1 LLTFPTLIIWLI
13 TGILLII
20 TVLLH
25 SPKGDG
31 MGGMAVGAAASMFS
45 STRSAESTL
54 NRVTW
59 TLVTIFLLLAV
70 LLSAG
75 WLELGNSGQAI
86 SPRVITPETSEEVDL
101 MDVEPALPTDLP
113 VPAEEVP

>member
-1 LLTFPTLIIWLI
+1 
-13 TGILLII
+13 
-20 TVLLH
+20 
-25 SPKGDG
+25 

-54 NRVTW
+54 NRATW

-75 WLELGNSGQAI
+75 WLQLDGQQGPV
-86 SPRVITPETSEEVDL
+86 SPAITPDTSSQ
-101 MDVEPALPTDLP
+101 VEPADADMAFPTPPEDIP
-113 VPAEEVP
+113 SP

>member
-1 LLTFPTLIIWLI
+1 
-13 TGILLII
+13 
-20 TVLLH
+20 
-25 SPKGDG
+25 

-54 NRVTW
+54 NRATW

-75 WLELGNSGQAI
+75 WLQRDTRQGEFSPTVTPAPSSEVAPGDMGVLSPGAPEQA
-86 SPRVITPETSEEVDL
+86 
-101 MDVEPALPTDLP
+101 PAP
-113 VPAEEVP
+113 

>member
-1 LLTFPTLIIWLI
+1 
-13 TGILLII
+13 
-20 TVLLH
+20 
-25 SPKGDG
+25 
-31 MGGMAVGAAASMFS
+31 MGGMAVGAAAGMFS

-75 WLELGNSGQAI
+75 WLQSDLRQGGI
-86 SPRVITPETSEEVDL
+86 SPVVTPDSSNESAPVEVTPVDVDMPSPATPEET
-101 MDVEPALPTDLP
+101 P
-113 VPAEEVP
+113 

>member
-1 LLTFPTLIIWLI
+1 MLHSFALI
-13 TGILLII
+13 TWLVTGVLLIV

-31 MGGMAVGAAASMFS
+31 MGGMAVGAAAGMFS
-45 STRSAESTL
+45 STRSVENTL
-54 NRVTW
+54 NRATW

-75 WLELGNSGQAI
+75 WLQLGAQQGGVAPVIAPDTSAEAEPVDMDMA
-86 SPRVITPETSEEVDL
+86 SPT
-101 MDVEPALPTDLP
+101 A
-113 VPAEEVP
+113 PAEAPAP

>member
-1 LLTFPTLIIWLI
+1 MLNSFALIIWLI
-13 TGILLII
+13 TGVLLIV

-31 MGGMAVGAAASMFS
+31 MGGMAVGAAAGMFS

-54 NRVTW
+54 NRTTW

-75 WLELGNSGQAI
+75 WLQPDLQQGGF
-86 SPRVITPETSEEVDL
+86 SPAAVPPTPSDEIAPGDVSPPPPMPEEET
-101 MDVEPALPTDLP
+101 P
-113 VPAEEVP
+113 

>member
-1 LLTFPTLIIWLI
+1 
-13 TGILLII
+13 
-20 TVLLH
+20 
-25 SPKGDG
+25 
-31 MGGMAVGAAASMFS
+31 MGGMAVGAAAGMFS

-75 WLELGNSGQAI
+75 WLQLDTQQSGF
-86 SPRVITPETSEEVDL
+86 SPAVTPATSDEVTPVDVLSPAAPEE
-101 MDVEPALPTDLP
+101 EAP
-113 VPAEEVP
+113 

>member
-1 LLTFPTLIIWLI
+1 
-13 TGILLII
+13 
-20 TVLLH
+20 
-25 SPKGDG
+25 

-54 NRVTW
+54 NRATW

-75 WLELGNSGQAI
+75 WLQLDAQQGVRQDGV
-86 SPRVITPETSEEVDL
+86 SPEITPETSSG
-101 MDVEPALPTDLP
+101 VEPGDIGILSPPTLEEA
-113 VPAEEVP
+113 PAP

>member
-1 LLTFPTLIIWLI
+1 M
-13 TGILLII
+13 

-31 MGGMAVGAAASMFS
+31 MGGMAVGAAAGMFS

-54 NRVTW
+54 NRATW

-75 WLELGNSGQAI
+75 WLQRDTQQSGF
-86 SPRVITPETSEEVDL
+86 SPAVTPVPSGGAAPVARDVDPLSPATSEEA
-101 MDVEPALPTDLP
+101 P
-113 VPAEEVP
+113 